1 MCGLTICRLTDRRTP
16 LFLSD
21 DLFMHLDV
29 AYAQYQELVA
39 APFAAQDGS
48 IVANVSYYGAV
59 SANCAAVEEAYEF
72 LKLLLSREVPKRR
85 RPGIQRR
92 FLRCQRVGDG
102 SWLACAVRYHRGRAS
117 GGCPSNSLGPWYGG
131 GPPAARG
138 RGASPHASGGILYG
152 SL

>member
-1 MCGLTICRLTDRRTP
+1 MY
-16 LFLSD
+16 
-21 DLFMHLDV
+21 LDV

-72 LKLLLSREVPKRR
+72 LKLLLSKEVQS
-85 RPGIQRR
+85 GGA
-92 FLRCQRVGDG
+92 LEYNGASYDASEWGDG